1 MLQEL
6 ECNKRC
12 CKEKRVFLASGI
24 LGCEELTLGSS
35 L

>member
-6 ECNKRC
+6 EYNKRC

-24 LGCEELTLGSS
+24 IGCEEPALGSS